1 MLIRTIRT
9 EDAKNYLNLCKKL
22 DRETEFRLYESGEM
36 NITIDQQRKIIRNL
50 IKNKKST
57 LLVIDI
63 DGQLVGYLLALG
75 RDISRVKHCV
85 HISIGILQDY
95 VGQGIGTKLFIEL
108 EKWAIQN
115 QIHRL
120 ELTVMVNNKAGQA
133 LYKKMGFKVEGIKEH
148 SLFVNGCYI
157 NDIYMAKLI

>member
-1 MLIRTIRT
+1 MLIRTIKT

>member
-22 DRETEFRLYESGEM
+22 DRETEFRLYEPGEM
-36 NITIDQQRKIIRNL
+36 KITIDQQKKIIRDL

-57 LLVIDI
+57 LLVVDI

-75 RDISRVKHCV
+75 RDIRRVKHCV

-120 ELTVMVNNKAGQA
+120 ELTVMANNKAGQA

-148 SLFVNGCYI
+148 SLFVNGRYI
-157 NDIYMAKLI
+157 DDIYMAKLI

>member
-9 EDAKNYLNLCKKL
+9 EDAKNYLNLYKKL
-22 DRETEFRLYESGEM
+22 DRETEFRLYEPGEI
-36 NITIDQQRKIIRNL
+36 NITIDQQRKIIRDL

-57 LLVIDI
+57 LLVVDI
-63 DGQLVGYLLALG
+63 DEQLVGYLLALG

-115 QIHRL
+115 QVHRL

-133 LYKKMGFKVEGIKEH
+133 LYKKMGFKVEGVKED
-148 SLFVNGCYI
+148 SLLVNGRYI
-157 NDIYMAKLI
+157 DDIYMAKLI

>member
-9 EDAKNYLNLCKKL
+9 EDAKNYLNLYKKL
-22 DRETEFRLYESGEM
+22 DRETEFRLYEPGEI
-36 NITIDQQRKIIRNL
+36 NITIVQQRKIIRDL

-57 LLVIDI
+57 LLVVDI

-75 RDISRVKHCV
+75 RDISRVKHYV

-115 QIHRL
+115 QVHRL

-133 LYKKMGFKVEGIKEH
+133 LYKKMGFKVEGAKEH
-148 SLFVNGCYI
+148 SLLVNGRYI
-157 NDIYMAKLI
+157 DDIYMAKLI

>member
-1 MLIRTIRT
+1 MLIRTIRM

-22 DRETEFRLYESGEM
+22 DRETEFRLYEPGEL
-36 NITIDQQRKIIRNL
+36 NITIDQQRKIIQDL

-57 LLVIDI
+57 LLVVDI
-63 DGQLVGYLLALG
+63 YGQLAGYLLALG
-75 RDISRVKHCV
+75 RNINRIKHCV

-133 LYKKMGFKVEGIKEH
+133 LYKKMGFKVEGVKEH
-148 SLFVNGCYI
+148 SLFVNGRYI
-157 NDIYMAKLI
+157 DDIYMAKLI

>member
-1 MLIRTIRT
+1 MHIRTIRT

-22 DRETEFRLYESGEM
+22 DRETEFRLYEPGEM
-36 NITIDQQRKIIRNL
+36 NITIDQQRKIIRDL

-57 LLVIDI
+57 LLVVDI
-63 DGQLVGYLLALG
+63 YGQLVGYLLALG
-75 RDISRVKHCV
+75 RDINRVKHCV
-85 HISIGILQDY
+85 HVSIGILQNY

-133 LYKKMGFKVEGIKEH
+133 LYKKMGFKVEGVKEH
-148 SLFVNGCYI
+148 SLFVNGRYI
-157 NDIYMAKLI
+157 DDIYMAKLI

>member
-1 MLIRTIRT
+1 MLIRMIRT

-22 DRETEFRLYESGEM
+22 DRETEFRLYEPGEL
-36 NITIDQQRKIIRNL
+36 NIPIDQQRKIIRDL
-50 IKNKKST
+50 TKNKKST
-57 LLVIDI
+57 LLVVDI
-63 DGQLVGYLLALG
+63 DRQLVGYLLALG

-115 QIHRL
+115 KIHRL
-120 ELTVMVNNKAGQA
+120 ELTVMENNKAGQA
-133 LYKKMGFKVEGIKEH
+133 LYKKMGFKVEGVKEH
-148 SLFVNGCYI
+148 SLFVNGRYI

>member
-9 EDAKNYLNLCKKL
+9 EDAKNYLNLYKKL

-95 VGQGIGTKLFIEL
+95 VGQGIGTKLFVEL

>member
-22 DRETEFRLYESGEM
+22 DRETEFRLYEPGER
-36 NITIDQQRKIIRNL
+36 NITIDQQRKIIRDL
-50 IKNKKST
+50 IKSKEST
-57 LLVIDI
+57 LLVVDI
-63 DGQLVGYLLALG
+63 NGQLVGYLLALG

-115 QIHRL
+115 QVHRL

-133 LYKKMGFKVEGIKEH
+133 LYKKMGFKVEGVKEH

>member
-1 MLIRTIRT
+1 MLIRTIKT

-85 HISIGILQDY
+85 HISVGILQDY
-95 VGQGIGTKLFIEL
+95 VRQGIGTKLFIEL